1 MIWPSRSKSNTYSPA
16 PAFFAPGVRAASRF
30 MRVSSDPVPRA
41 ADDALDADDLGVLE
55 HRQAVRE
62 VGWNVDCLARA
73 DVEDLGAEREPGFPL
88 QQEQDLLLRMRMLL
102 RAFAGLVA
110 QDAKL
115 DSLASDQAAKG
126 ARMLRRDELFL
137 QLLDVVDGH
146 LLGQGEIERPGGED
160 LVFLEQCTAHRVA
173 ARVALLQAFEAAVPA
188 GGACI
193 ERQDR
198 VAGEDEAA
206 AQRAERGMGRAPVR
220 RARARRERLDVVA
233 VLVYP
238 CRLAA
243 QPQDGLEEPLAVR
256 VLHRIFPG
264 HHKFAA
270 AGVAVFPLGAPTAF
284 LKKESVV
291 YPCTFTL
298 SAGASRRSSMV

>member
-1 MIWPSRSKSNTYSPA
+1 MIWSSRSKSNTYSPRA
-16 PAFFAPGVRAASRF
+16 AFFAPGVRAASRF

-55 HRQAVRE
+55 YRQAVWQ
-62 VGWNVDCLARA
+62 VGWNVDRLARA
-73 DVEDLGAEREPGFPL
+73 DVEHLGAEREPGFPL
-88 QQEQDLLLRMRMLL
+88 QQEQDLLLGVRVLL
-102 RAFAGLVA
+102 RALAGLVA
-110 QDAKL
+110 QDPKL
-115 DSLASDQAAKG
+115 DLLAGDQAAEG
-126 ARMLRRDELFL
+126 ARMPRRDELFL
-137 QLLDVVDGH
+137 QLPDVVDRH
-146 LLGQGEIERPGGED
+146 LLGEGEIERPGGED

-188 GGACI
+188 GGAGI

-233 VLVYP
+233 VLVHA
-238 CRLAA
+238 RRVAA
-243 QPQDGLEEPLAVR
+243 QPQDGLEKPAAAFM
-256 VLHRIFPG
+256 LHRSFPG
-264 HHKFAA
+264 YCKFAA
-270 AGVAVFPLGAPTAF
+270 AGVAVFALGAPAALF
-284 LKKESVV
+284 EKESVG

-298 SAGASRRSSMV
+298 SAGASRRSSIV

>member
-55 HRQAVRE
+55 HRQAMRE
-62 VGWNVDCLARA
+62 VGWNVGRLARA
-73 DVEDLGAEREPGFPL
+73 EVEDLGAEREPGFPL
-88 QQEQDLLLRMRMLL
+88 QQEQDLLLGVRMLL

-137 QLLDVVDGH
+137 QLLDVV
-146 LLGQGEIERPGGED
+146 
-160 LVFLEQCTAHRVA
+160 
-173 ARVALLQAFEAAVPA
+173 
-188 GGACI
+188 
-193 ERQDR
+193 
-198 VAGEDEAA
+198 
-206 AQRAERGMGRAPVR
+206 
-220 RARARRERLDVVA
+220 A
-233 VLVYP
+233 VLVHP
-238 CRLAA
+238 RRVAA
-243 QPQDGLEEPLAVR
+243 QPQDRLEEPVAVR
-256 VLHRIFPG
+256 VLHRILPG
-264 HHKFAA
+264 HCKFAA
-270 AGVAVFPLGAPTAF
+270 ARVAVFALGAPVA
-284 LKKESVV
+284 LLEKESMV

-298 SAGASRRSSMV
+298 SAGASRR